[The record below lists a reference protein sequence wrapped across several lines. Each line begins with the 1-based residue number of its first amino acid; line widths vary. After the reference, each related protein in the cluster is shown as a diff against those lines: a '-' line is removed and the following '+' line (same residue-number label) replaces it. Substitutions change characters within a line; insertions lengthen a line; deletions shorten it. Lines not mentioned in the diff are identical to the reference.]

1 MRPEIV
7 LGVRPDFESRCQGL
21 KRTGKGPLKQRDGH
35 VRDGRRVL
43 ATLILCAAAG
53 SVTGAAFAQSPDT
66 TSPAPFTPEWARAQE
81 LSAIAARRASP
92 TPEAPLPQAAVP
104 ARQTAGARNATSR
117 LNGAAP
123 APAPSPLAAGAALYD
138 ARPTATTYAIA
149 EEPRAAFGPRVDF
162 LDDTR
167 PVERIE
173 GRRLGEIAA
182 IERRDIWR
190 EGDGHTDRLRLTTR
204 GGLRRADGAPVLPTA
219 LDSAAFDIDSYDVSY
234 TRGWEA
240 ARGYTASG
248 LEVTLTPHA
257 GVGVGDSGGTAEAG
271 ATLRIGSGMDNVAPK
286 GSERFGDR
294 ARWYVYAAG
303 SGRAVG
309 YNFARTRDGDYARS
323 GMSHD
328 SGSFLGDAS
337 IGVAYRKGDMQGS
350 FGVVYREIEA
360 EGLRGGEGFDRDV
373 SEGLVAFQLSIK
385 PNH

>member
-1 MRPEIV
+1 MKACLLAGTLTAGLAATASVAATVSGPEAP
-7 LGVRPDFESRCQGL
+7 GPESA
-21 KRTGKGPLKQRDGH
+21 GPE
-35 VRDGRRVL
+35 
-43 ATLILCAAAG
+43 AY
-53 SVTGAAFAQSPDT
+53 
-66 TSPAPFTPEWARAQE
+66 APFTPEWARAME
-81 LSAIAARRASP
+81 LQDLAAHRARRDA
-92 TPEAPLPQAAVP
+92 ED
-104 ARQTAGARNATSR
+104 RNATRR
-117 LNGAAP
+117 LNGASPSQAAAPSSYSTPSPYPASVQAAP
-123 APAPSPLAAGAALYD
+123 AYAGPASSAYGPTQDAASPWPSSYAAVGPGSGFGPAVAFRDD
-138 ARPTATTYAIA
+138 ARPM
-149 EEPRAAFGPRVDF
+149 
-162 LDDTR
+162 
-167 PVERIE
+167 ERFDP
-173 GRRLGEIAA
+173 GRTGGVAA

-190 EGDGHTDRLRLTTR
+190 EGDGHSDRLRLTTR
-204 GGLRRADGAPVLPTA
+204 GALRRADGAPVPPTA
-219 LDSAAFDIDSYDVSY
+219 LNAAGFEADSYDVSY

-257 GVGVGDSGGTAEAG
+257 GFGVGDSGGTAEAG
-271 ATLRIGSGMDNVAPK
+271 ATLRIGSGMDSVAPR

-309 YNFARTRDGDYARS
+309 YNFARTRDGEFTRS

-385 PNH
+385 PDR